1 MTYVLLQFFVISL
14 LYFYRYIH
22 ECFSIF
28 FIKSTVFLFI
38 KLLFSVNLS
47 YMVKQRR
54 AYMTSYIIMP
64 PLTYPSDGLLYLYCV
79 GCWIRTQIYSTDR
92 TQPNTK
98 ADQNKKKRKK
108 GTQIGLGSPRRRVCV
123 FFKKNASTLRPL
135 RVCYGFTWVT
145 SLCPLYAMRLKQ
157 TRFFLTACKTAPL
170 YSK

>member
-98 ADQNKKKRKK
+98 ADQNKKKKRKK
-108 GTQIGLGSPRRRVCV
+108 GTQIGLGSPRRRVCAS
-123 FFKKNASTLRPL
+123 FKKNASTLRPL
-135 RVCYGFTWVT
+135 RVCYGFTWGHLFVSALRNAFET
-145 SLCPLYAMRLKQ
+145 DP
-157 TRFFLTACKTAPL
+157 FFS
-170 YSK
+170 YRV